1 MASGCAVRFVV
12 GSKLSPRIG
21 ALVLRLRVKPGTS
34 NDREGVS
41 SVLDDCV
48 ELCVAAQAR
57 DGEANRA
64 VVRLLSDVVGLPK
77 SRFRLTHGA
86 KSRDKT
92 VMLGGVTAEEAP
104 ALASSILGLLQRAS
118 G

>member
-1 MASGCAVRFVV
+1 MASGSAVRFVF
-12 GSKLSPRIG
+12 GSKQSPGSG
-21 ALVLRLRVKPGTS
+21 ALCLRLRVKPGTS
-34 NDREGVS
+34 KDREGVS

-57 DGEANRA
+57 DGEANKA

-77 SRFRLTHGA
+77 SRFRLTHGT

-92 VMLGGVTAEEAP
+92 VMLGGVTAGEGP
-104 ALASSILGLLQRAS
+104 ALANTVLGLLRRAS